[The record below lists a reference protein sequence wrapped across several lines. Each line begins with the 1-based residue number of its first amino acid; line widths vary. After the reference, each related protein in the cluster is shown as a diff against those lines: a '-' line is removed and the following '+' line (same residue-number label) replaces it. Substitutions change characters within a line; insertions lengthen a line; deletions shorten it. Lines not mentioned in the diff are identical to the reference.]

1 MNRREKANMVDNPVR
16 FGIIGCAEIAK
27 KVSRAINLAPNSIIY
42 AIGSRSIEKAQKF
55 ATENGLSETVKIY
68 GSYEEVL
75 EDPCV
80 DAVYMPLPTTLHVQW
95 AVLAAQTKKHLLL
108 EKPTALKVADL
119 NQILN
124 ACESNGVQFMDGSMW
139 MHHPRTKKMKEM
151 LSDPKLFGQLRLI
164 HSTSTFSETQEFFEN
179 NIRVKPDLDALG
191 ALGDTSWYCIMAI
204 LWAVN
209 YQLPKTVTALPFP
222 TCNSDGVILAC
233 GASFQ
238 WGEQDIKIATF
249 YCSFLSNVSMDL
261 AVYGSNG
268 SLHLKDFI
276 IPYQENSAS
285 FDFSSGAKFTELHL
299 GWNLKP
305 TQVQVAS
312 ELPQEALMVQ
322 EFATLVNS
330 IRSSGCK
337 PDRKWPEISR
347 KTQLVLD
354 AVMKSIELGF
364 KPVDL

>member
-1 MNRREKANMVDNPVR
+1 MVDNPIR

-42 AIGSRSIEKAQKF
+42 AIGSRLIEKAKKF
-55 ATENGLSETVKIY
+55 VRENGLSDTVNIY

-75 EDPCV
+75 GDPSV
-80 DAVYMPLPTTLHVQW
+80 DAVYMPLPTSLHVQW
-95 AVLAAQTKKHLLL
+95 AVMAAQKKKHLLL
-108 EKPTALKVADL
+108 EKPTALSVADL
-119 NQILN
+119 NQILD
-124 ACESNGVQFMDGSMW
+124 ACESNGVQFMDGTMW
-139 MHHPRTKKMKEM
+139 LHHPRTLKMKEM
-151 LSDPKLFGQLRLI
+151 LYDPKLFGQIRLI
-164 HSTSTFSETQEFFEN
+164 HSTSTFAETQEFFEN

-191 ALGDTSWYCIMAI
+191 ALGDTGWYCIMAI

-209 YQLPKTVTALPFP
+209 YQLPKTVTALPAP
-222 TCNSDGVILAC
+222 THNASGVILAC
-233 GASFQ
+233 GSSFQ
-238 WGEQDIKIATF
+238 WGEEDTKIATF
-249 YCSFLSNVSMDL
+249 HCGFLSHVSMDL
-261 AVYGSNG
+261 SIYGSNG

-285 FDFSSGAKFTELHL
+285 FDFTSGAKFAELHL

-330 IRSSGCK
+330 IRSSGSK

-354 AVMKSIELGF
+354 AVMKSIEIGF
-364 KPVDL
+364 KPVAL